1 MDTRKM
7 LACLLGATLMV
18 QAGSLTYAKDVE
30 EAKVLSLD
38 NAIKQAQSKSLQLKI
53 TEKKGDL
60 DKENA
65 DMAYLQGG
73 YYAYDAQ
80 NVQAT
85 YTRKQQEVIKDQ
97 ITLSVTSLYEDI
109 LLSERQ
115 LEMLNSNIALLEK
128 QNLKNQIEK
137 DKGLKSDL
145 YMQQQDL
152 AYQQTLQSKAD
163 LEQQLDLKY
172 TQLGN
177 MVGVTMSRY
186 KLEDPNVV
194 YEPYKEVAGL
204 NAFASSQAEKHI
216 DLWKAT
222 EDLRVAEETPIMTY
236 DYIQVITMRA
246 NREIA
251 RDSKQLTKENLEKAI
266 REIYV
271 NIKQLEQQHEIYVSD
286 LVLKEKELAVNKIY
300 LEKGMISQ
308 LQYDQSELAYEE
320 TLVKLEQ
327 LENQHSVLKFKLDHP
342 HLIG

>member
-18 QAGSLTYAKDVE
+18 QAGSMTHAKEVE
-30 EAKVLSLD
+30 EARVLSLD
-38 NAIKQAQSKSLQLKI
+38 TAIKQAQSKSFQLKI

-97 ITLSVTSLYEDI
+97 ITLNVTSLYEDI
-109 LLSERQ
+109 LLNEKQ
-115 LEMLNSNIALLEK
+115 LGMLNSNIMLLEK

-137 DKGLKSDL
+137 DKGLKSAL

-172 TQLGN
+172 IQLGN
-177 MVGVTMSRY
+177 MVGVTMSSY
-186 KLEDPNVV
+186 KLEDPNAA
-194 YEPYKEVAGL
+194 YEAYREVPNL
-204 NAFASSQAEKHI
+204 NAFASSKAEKHI

-236 DYIQVITMRA
+236 DYIQVITMRT
-246 NREIA
+246 NRKIA
-251 RDSKQLTKENLEKAI
+251 KDSKQLTKENLEKAI

-271 NIKQLEQQHEIYVSD
+271 NVKQLEQQHDIYISD
-286 LVLKEKELAVNKIY
+286 LALKEKELAVNKIY
-300 LEKGMISQ
+300 LEQGMISQ
-308 LQYDQSELAYEE
+308 LQYDQSVLAYEE
-320 TLVKLEQ
+320 IQLKLEQ